1 MIALLSLLT
10 ACDRDSLYSETTFS
24 ENVYKAYSGCRAS
37 EIRFLT
43 GKHNIQT
50 AFEPC
55 GSNNIQHFAWAPDG
69 IQLYFQLP
77 MQANILNGEDKTIGT
92 MPTELPMANAV
103 WLASDL
109 LVLPLIPAK
118 GQTEHR
124 LLLFDRIGATTTVI
138 KVPHAPAQ
146 LQAAGNRREV
156 YYLATQDDLR
166 EDGAES
172 QLTLIYKADFNVL
185 ETAPAFTW
193 AQEADTFTF
202 EPTQQLVAIG
212 VGETVRIHKAGDGEV
227 VHVFEGAHRG
237 IIHPEGRY
245 IALESWGDPISPF
258 DQRTWDEVSPETRER
273 ETRRME
279 EWLERQPEWVPK
291 EQQPPVIEIV
301 DLEVKQRVEFSA
313 FYGDKFQWYTASNYY
328 ASFALW
334 GLEGKEVNR
343 NVALTQLGTRLALA
357 AEGTLPMG
365 MERVEETPTPDQ
377 ESVSPVT
384 PSDLGG

>member
-10 ACDRDSLYSETTFS
+10 ACDRDSLYGENTFS
-24 ENVYKAYSGCRAS
+24 ENVYDAYSECRS
-37 EIRFLT
+37 GEIRFLS

-55 GSNNIQHFAWAPDG
+55 GSNNIMHFAWAPDG

-77 MQANILNGEDKTIGT
+77 MQANIMNGEDKTIGT
-92 MPTELPMANAV
+92 MPTELPMAGAV

-109 LVLPLIPAK
+109 LVLPLIPLE
-118 GQTEHR
+118 GETEHR

-138 KVPHAPAQ
+138 KIPHAPAQ

-156 YYLATQDDLR
+156 YYVAQAG
-166 EDGAES
+166 DGGP
-172 QLTLIYKADFNVL
+172 IFKADFNVL

-193 AQEADTFTF
+193 AQEVDTFSF

-212 VGETVRIHKAGDGEV
+212 VDETVRIHKAGDGEV

-237 IIHPEGRY
+237 VIHPEGRF

-273 ETRRME
+273 EERRME
-279 EWLERQPEWVPK
+279 EWLDKQPDWVPK
-291 EQQPPVIEIV
+291 EQLPPVIEIV
-301 DLEVKQRVEFSA
+301 DLEVKQRVRFTA
-313 FYGDKFQWYTASNYY
+313 FYGDRFQWYTASNYY

-343 NVALTQLGTRLALA
+343 NVALTQLWNRLALA
-357 AEGTLPMG
+357 AEGTPPMG
-365 MERVEETPTPDQ
+365 MELVEEASER
-377 ESVSPVT
+377 ESVSPAT
-384 PSDLGG
+384 PLDGGG